1 MSNREKKVNSSLN
14 NEECEKKVKVKEK
27 EIERF
32 HDIFGVGGKRV
43 FMWSTYINDLWR
55 EER

>member
-32 HDIFGVGGKRV
+32 HDLFGVGGKRV
-43 FMWSTYINDLWR
+43 FM
-55 EER
+55 